1 MTVRMQKKLTERP
14 RSKLMNGKNKL
25 DENEK
30 INKQLVERG
39 RGGRE
44 REGLTI
50 NDEEEIAKRAL
61 MGDDKAIK

>member
-39 RGGRE
+39 GGGEGGKRE
-44 REGLTI
+44 RGA
-50 NDEEEIAKRAL
+50 NNK
-61 MGDDKAIK
+61 

>member
-1 MTVRMQKKLTERP
+1 MQKKLTERP

-39 RGGRE
+39 GGKRE
-44 REGLTI
+44 RG
-50 NDEEEIAKRAL
+50 
-61 MGDDKAIK
+61 